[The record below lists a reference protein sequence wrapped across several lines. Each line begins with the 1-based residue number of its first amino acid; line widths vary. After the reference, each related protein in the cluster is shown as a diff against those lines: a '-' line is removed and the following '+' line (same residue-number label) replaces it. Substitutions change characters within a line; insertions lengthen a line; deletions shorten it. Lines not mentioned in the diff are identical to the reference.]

1 MRYVPV
7 TGYVPFVSWRS
18 RRCFRHGMEGPPG
31 LSQPGGPSSVKTVLF
46 PIGAAVVLPPSPE
59 EFLCGTVPRYGNKF
73 VSCGKFSRRMEFEGT
88 VYKVLPVV
96 KGTSQRGEWMKQE
109 VVFELPGEFNRK
121 ICVGFWGDK
130 AQEAGTLRPGDVHQC
145 RIAGV
150 QRPLVHRSARMED
163 DADDCAAPCSRSCRH
178 AAFCGGRHA
187 LLRRAGR

>member
-1 MRYVPV
+1 
-7 TGYVPFVSWRS
+7 
-18 RRCFRHGMEGPPG
+18 
-31 LSQPGGPSSVKTVLF
+31 
-46 PIGAAVVLPPSPE
+46 
-59 EFLCGTVPRYGNKF
+59 
-73 VSCGKFSRRMEFEGT
+73 MEFEGT

-130 AQEAGTLRPGDVHQC
+130 AHDAGTLREGDKVAVSINVES
-145 RIAGV
+145 REYNG
-150 QRPLVHRSARMED
+150 
-163 DADDCAAPCSRSCRH
+163 SRSCRH